1 MDIEGSRKVNL
12 EFQKFF
18 NPRSIAVVGA
28 SPNEKSIGG
37 RTLKNL
43 MKFNYSG
50 KIFPVNPKYK
60 EIKNLITFSDIHSIP
75 YEIDLAILIIPAK
88 SIPDVIEQCAD
99 KKVPYVIIY
108 SSGFA
113 EAGEEGE
120 ALQNYLKMAAK
131 KYNMRILGPNCQGI
145 FNVKDDVAASF
156 SGALN
161 YPNIIPGPVGFVS
174 QSGALGYSTFNQ
186 LQEEGIGFNCV
197 ISTGNEVDLEVADFL
212 LEFAR
217 REEIKVL
224 VSYVEGFKSPEKLFD
239 VAELCLKEQKPHL
252 IFKVGESE
260 VGAIAASS
268 HTAALVGSNELY
280 DSLFN
285 QIGFTKVQDIEEVS
299 DLCKLLLTSKKPF
312 GSRIGIVTTSGGA
325 GVIIADQCAAN
336 GLDVPRLSECT
347 VKKLNRYL
355 PAFGSSLNPVDLT
368 AQIANSDEMF
378 SQSINAIANDPNI
391 DILIVALTMVTGQ
404 RSAEMAQFLVKK
416 SREIKKPLV
425 VVWMAG
431 DELAKPG
438 LAVLKQENVAY
449 FKSPKRCIESIAKFV
464 SIHSNFSRRSE
475 ILHFIAERRK
485 LLKNTLSVG
494 KSMFEFEAKK
504 WLKDHGLPI
513 TREKLAYS
521 VEEAVKHAEE
531 IGYPI
536 ALKVQSDNIPHKTDI
551 GGVKLNL
558 KTAEDVVNAYKEI
571 ESKASE
577 KFGIYEING
586 ILVQEMVTKGVELF
600 LGCTVDEQLGP
611 SITFGIG
618 GIFVEALKDAK
629 TVLPPLSK
637 EEARKLI
644 REIQGNRILQG
655 FRGQE
660 PVNIDLLS
668 EFIAKFSTICAA
680 LKQNIQID
688 LNPVV
693 ASSESIK
700 IVDALI
706 IAEEEKESL
715 RSDDIG
721 F

>member
-706 IAEEEKESL
+706 IAEEEKRILKE
-715 RSDDIG
+715 
-721 F
+721 